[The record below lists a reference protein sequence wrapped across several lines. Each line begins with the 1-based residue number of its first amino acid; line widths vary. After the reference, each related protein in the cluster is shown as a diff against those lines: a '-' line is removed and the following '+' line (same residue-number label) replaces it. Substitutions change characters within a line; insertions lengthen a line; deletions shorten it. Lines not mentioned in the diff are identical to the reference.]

1 MKSRA
6 LKCSSNSAKLNNTH
20 IELVSWCSDIY
31 IVYSVTA
38 PFLGVQGWPK
48 HICSVAS
55 WGIESGTVVVVVWG
69 SGDAEIDMKPIQL
82 CSAAINP

>member
-6 LKCSSNSAKLNNTH
+6 LKCSSNSAKLNNTP
-20 IELVSWCSDIY
+20 IELSVDAAIYIYIY

-48 HICSVAS
+48 HICLVAS
-55 WGIESGTVVVVVWG
+55 CGIKSGTVVVVV
-69 SGDAEIDMKPIQL
+69 
-82 CSAAINP
+82 